1 MITFVILVA
10 LLNVHVTL
18 TPTLAVGE
26 GVTVVVVGDAVLL
39 DIVVV
44 CVFDVLVVEGATVVL
59 VVVEV
64 VGSAVDEEVGSVVE
78 ELVGQMVEGVI
89 VVVLVVCPET
99 FPSLK
104 DENMSKNAM
113 KIFI

>member
-1 MITFVILVA
+1 MITFVMLVV

-59 VVVEV
+59 VVVE
-64 VGSAVDEEVGSVVE
+64 A
-78 ELVGQMVEGVI
+78 LVA
-89 VVVLVVCPET
+89 CPET

>member
-1 MITFVILVA
+1 MITFVMLVV

-64 VGSAVDEEVGSVVE
+64 VDSAVDEEVGPV
-78 ELVGQMVEGVI
+78 VEGVI
-89 VVVLVVCPET
+89 VELVVSCPET